1 MANRIPLVLDETNG
15 RLQEIPNG
23 DDLDL
28 AGNSIVNL
36 TGLTTTSG
44 VTVGGSLNV
53 SGTTNTTTLNGTIG
67 NFTDV
72 VATTVITTD
81 LTTQTLQINT
91 TDFTIA
97 GNPLADVAFSGSY
110 LDLSDQPEIAGGV
123 QADWGELNPDA
134 PSFIL
139 NKPLIP
145 GNIFDLGIFDGTD
158 GQFLRTNGQ
167 GDVAFAD
174 LPIQEGGGGAEQFT
188 DLTDVPASYTGFA
201 DNVLAVNPTEDGLVY
216 FNLSTLSLT
225 SLQVTDAL
233 GFTPY
238 DVTNP
243 DGYYNSTDDLIT
255 SFGYTPYDGTGN
267 PLGFL
272 TAESQNLDDV
282 VQNGASTTSVIGVG
296 GINSTGGISSSSGQ
310 LSLAGNIEFA
320 QDTGTFTID
329 GQDGSTMRIAS
340 ASALEIGGGVQI
352 GANVTVDAAAPNP
365 VDIGTATNRFN
376 NFYVTRLN
384 ISEDSTHTGSF
395 NMTAAT
401 GMNLTATSGD
411 LTITATNTIIEDE
424 GILRL
429 GQKTRTQ
436 RDAFTA
442 SVGDVVY
449 TNDDRIPQIYI
460 PNYDGTNDT
469 WVAMAPSYGP
479 EPSVETVYPGM
490 IAIADG
496 SAWDPEGDGQEHLM
510 CYLNGEFRTIF

>member
-53 SGTTNTTTLNGTIG
+53 SGTTNTTTLNGTTG
-67 NFTDV
+67 NFTDI
-72 VATTVITTD
+72 VATTVVTTD

-110 LDLSDQPEIAGGV
+110 LDLSDQPQISEGT
-123 QADWGELNPDA
+123 QSDWNELDPDQ
-134 PSFIL
+134 PSFIQ
-139 NKPLIP
+139 NKPVIP

-174 LPIQEGGGGAEQFT
+174 LPPQQGGGAEAFT

-225 SLQVTDAL
+225 SLQVTNAL

-238 DVTNP
+238 DNTNP

-282 VQNGASTTSVIGVG
+282 VQNGASTTSVITVG
-296 GINSTGGISSSSGQ
+296 GINSNGGISSTSGQ
-310 LSLAGNIEFA
+310 LTLNGNIEFN
-320 QDTGTFTID
+320 QSSGTITID
-329 GQDGSTMRIAS
+329 GQSGSTIRIAS
-340 ASALEIGGGVQI
+340 SSALEIGGGVQI
-352 GANVTVDAAAPNP
+352 GADITVDAAAPNP
-365 VDIGTATNRFN
+365 VNIGTTSNRFN

-384 ISEDSTHTGSF
+384 ISEDSEHTGSF
-395 NMTAAT
+395 NMTAAS
-401 GMNLTATSGD
+401 GMNLTATTGD
-411 LTITATNTIIEDE
+411 ITISAANTIIDGE

-429 GQKTRTQ
+429 GQVTRTA
-436 RDAFTA
+436 RDALSPST
-442 SVGDVVY
+442 GDIVY

-460 PNYDGTNDT
+460 PNYDGSNNT

-490 IAIADG
+490 MAVCDG
-496 SAWDPEGDGQEHLM
+496 SSWDPAGDGQEHLM
-510 CYLNGEFRTIF
+510 CYLNGAFVQVD

>member
-23 DDLDL
+23 DNLDL

-53 SGTTNTTTLNGTIG
+53 SGTTNTTTLNATTG
-67 NFTDV
+67 NMTDV

-110 LDLSDQPEIAGGV
+110 LDLSDQPEIAAGT
-123 QADWGELNPDA
+123 QSDWAEGNPDA
-134 PSFIL
+134 PSFIQ
-139 NKPLIP
+139 NKPVIP

-167 GDVAFAD
+167 GDLAFAD
-174 LPIQEGGGGAEQFT
+174 LPPAEAGGATTFIE
-188 DLTDVPASYTGFA
+188 LTDVPASYTGFA

-216 FNLSTLSLT
+216 FNLSTLSLS
-225 SLQVTDAL
+225 SLQVTNAL
-233 GFTPY
+233 GFIPY
-238 DVTNP
+238 DNTNP
-243 DGYYNSTDDLIT
+243 DGYYNSTDDLIS

-282 VQNGASTTSVIGVG
+282 AQNGASTTAVITVAGLNANGTVNIAG
-296 GINSTGGISSSSGQ
+296 GG
-310 LSLAGNIEFA
+310 LSLDQNIEF
-320 QDTGTFTID
+320 QQSSGNITID
-329 GQDGSTMRIAS
+329 GQGGSTIVLATS
-340 ASALEIGGGVQI
+340 SDLQIGGGFQI
-352 GANVTVDAAAPNP
+352 SADITVDPAAPNP
-365 VDIGTATNRFN
+365 VNIGTATDRFN
-376 NFYVTRLN
+376 NFYATRLN
-384 ISEDSTHTGSF
+384 ISEDSEHTGTF
-395 NMTAAT
+395 NLTAAT
-401 GMNLTATSGD
+401 GMNLNATSGD
-411 LTITATNTIIEDE
+411 VTITAANVIMDGET
-424 GILRL
+424 ILRL
-429 GQKTRTQ
+429 GQTTRTN
-436 RDAFTA
+436 RGTLSA
-442 SVGDVVY
+442 SVGDIVY
-449 TNDDRIPQIYI
+449 TSDDRIPQIYI
-460 PNYDGTNDT
+460 PSYDGSNDT

-490 IAIADG
+490 MAVCDG
-496 SAWDPEGDGQEHLM
+496 TNWDPAGDGQEHLM
-510 CYLNGEFRTIF
+510 CYLNGAFVQVD